1 MCRKRKLKVPQR
13 PCVWQV
19 DQEWWCAIKN
29 QHGGY
34 RHPLGHGRTA
44 AEALK
49 HWQKLRE
56 AYNSK
61 VEIGE

>member
-1 MCRKRKLKVPQR
+1 MSRKRKAKVPQR

-19 DQEWWCAIKN
+19 DGEWWCAIKN
-29 QHGGY
+29 LTGGF
-34 RHPLGHGRTA
+34 RHPLGHGLTA
-44 AEALK
+44 GAALK